1 MGCERLEGG
10 DAGKNHHS
18 EIYRQLPHERR
29 GMDDVPPHGISP
41 YLPVDVNNM
50 KDQGVDTELQLRRI
64 PIEETANNTLEIASL
79 VQALGQPNTG
89 ASRVFWDKQ
98 TETRGE
104 QSPDNEFTL
113 VIPVNF

>member
-1 MGCERLEGG
+1 MCIR
-10 DAGKNHHS
+10 DS
-18 EIYRQLPHERR
+18 F
-29 GMDDVPPHGISP
+29 
-41 YLPVDVNNM
+41 PVDVNNM

>member
-1 MGCERLEGG
+1 MPKERMREMP
-10 DAGKNHHS
+10 S
-18 EIYRQLPHERR
+18 TR
-29 GMDDVPPHGISP
+29 
-41 YLPVDVNNM
+41 
-50 KDQGVDTELQLRRI
+50 LR
-64 PIEETANNTLEIASL
+64 TANNTLEIASL

>member
-1 MGCERLEGG
+1 MKVGVKWDASDSKEVMLEKIITQKYI
-10 DAGKNHHS
+10 ANFPMS
-18 EIYRQLPHERR
+18 AEAWTTFRR
-29 GMDDVPPHGISP
+29 TGYPRIF
-41 YLPVDVNNM
+41 PVDVNNM
-50 KDQGVDTELQLRRI
+50 QLRRI

>member
-1 MGCERLEGG
+1 MKPMKKLF
-10 DAGKNHHS
+10 AL
-18 EIYRQLPHERR
+18 ILALVTL
-29 GMDDVPPHGISP
+29 GMLLTG
-41 YLPVDVNNM
+41 
-50 KDQGVDTELQLRRI
+50 TELQLRRI